1 MGRAWYEG
9 LGVVHTA
16 HVSFQLPQAFAHPED
31 DSVALSLLRRYYGS
45 TFCGPGSATG
55 AAFDTWDSAGTREAD
70 VDRFTADDLVAVSFL
85 SVDISAPAARA
96 LLRDRAEDF
105 SALLIAVGPD
115 RDLVDEA
122 EPLHDDWAGWELM
135 RGLRQL
141 PKIGPTRASK
151 LLARKRPRLRPIW
164 DSVVTSV
171 TGTLD
176 RQWEP
181 LRVAL
186 RDNDKALHHR
196 LIRIRGAAGLPA
208 EVSALRV
215 FDVVTWMEGKDRGL
229 NDGGL

>member
-1 MGRAWYEG
+1 
-9 LGVVHTA
+9 
-16 HVSFQLPQAFAHPED
+16 
-31 DSVALSLLRRYYGS
+31 
-45 TFCGPGSATG
+45 
-55 AAFDTWDSAGTREAD
+55 
-70 VDRFTADDLVAVSFL
+70 
-85 SVDISAPAARA
+85 
-96 LLRDRAEDF
+96 
-105 SALLIAVGPD
+105 
-115 RDLVDEA
+115 
-122 EPLHDDWAGWELM
+122 M